1 MIKESK
7 LRLLYPFLL
16 LIIRWRRDDM
26 NFETKYLIRWG
37 IPGWVFLLMSLW
49 PFIIF
54 SKGVPV
60 NDPVKSIR
68 FIFSTAVNGFSAVA
82 V

>member
-1 MIKESK
+1 
-7 LRLLYPFLL
+7 
-16 LIIRWRRDDM
+16 M

-49 PFIIF
+49 PFVIF

-60 NDPVKSIR
+60 NDPVKSVS
-68 FIFSTAVNGFSAVA
+68 FIFSAAVIGYLIYQIYFVMIGC
-82 V
+82 